1 MSVLLK
7 KVGNYKP
14 PCPSEYVATTST
26 IVDSGRSITGKV
38 IGAVVREDVGAVDVT
53 FAYISVGVWAK
64 ILQQFDSKYGGSF
77 YQWVTFFD
85 QVSAKEST
93 RKMYVG
99 DRTTAGMHLLDKNG
113 KPQAWLG
120 AKLQLVEK

>member
-7 KVGNYKP
+7 KIGSYKP

-26 IVDSGRSITGKV
+26 IVDSGRSTRGVV
-38 IGAVVREDVGAVDVT
+38 IGGVVRENVGAVDVT
-53 FAYISVGVWAK
+53 FNYISVDVWSK
-64 ILQQFDSKYGGSF
+64 ILQQFDSNYGGSF

-85 QVSAKEST
+85 QVSGKETT

-99 DRTTAGMHLLDKNG
+99 DRKTGGMHVLKNG
-113 KPQAWLG
+113 QPQGWLN
-120 AKLQLVEK
+120 AQLQLVEK